1 MSGSSART
9 NHRPRRRFA
18 PDRAYQS
25 SASTAASENETVPS
39 AVADGSEL
47 TGNRAVH
54 RCVIIDSKDEEFPM
68 IPRSHLL
75 QTEFSS
81 RDCKFTFGIGMLM
94 LIMGLGMMGNNW
106 SRDTHAPLAILNG
119 LFLLCLAMLRV
130 FKTP

>member
-1 MSGSSART
+1 
-9 NHRPRRRFA
+9 
-18 PDRAYQS
+18 
-25 SASTAASENETVPS
+25 
-39 AVADGSEL
+39 
-47 TGNRAVH
+47 
-54 RCVIIDSKDEEFPM
+54 M